1 NRSAP
6 SLAGRFRAQGGLV
19 VYGDLLKGDALALQP
34 TLGPHARGAP
44 GGGIDHD
51 LGHAYLPTRSLSPR
65 RLDVP
70 ADRSTAVK
78 PAFLSS
84 RQAAP
89 ECWPMAST
97 TMIVLAL
104 YFSSSPSRLTSFSWG
119 MFNESTIWPAS
130 NSFLARTSK
139 TTPSSRLTSAVSSRV
154 ARLLPPF
161 CISVIASRTS
171 RARKI
176 LTSTKLLEA
185 NSIRLATIY
194 KVPGG

>member
-1 NRSAP
+1 MQLITATDVPASDPDLRNRSAP
-6 SLAGRFRAQGGLV
+6 SLAGHFRAQGGLAV
-19 VYGDLLKGDALALQP
+19 HGDLLKGDALAFQSA
-34 TLGPHARGAP
+34 LGPHAIGAP
-44 GGGIDHD
+44 GGGIDD
-51 LGHAYLPTRSLSPR
+51 DFGHAYLTTGKLSPR
-65 RLDVP
+65 QLDIP
-70 ADRSTAVK
+70 PDSLTAVK

-161 CISVIASRTS
+161 CISVIA
-171 RARKI
+171 
-176 LTSTKLLEA
+176 
-185 NSIRLATIY
+185 
-194 KVPGG
+194 